1 MTLTRSFKKT
11 VAARADGDPA
21 FAKALLDQAGTLFL
35 HGDALGARVALGD
48 LINATIGFEA
58 LAFETKLPSTSL
70 RRMLS
75 ERGNPRM
82 DNIATIFAILR
93 GRLARDVHRQIVRN
107 DPKC

>member
-1 MTLTRSFKKT
+1 MRSMTLTRSFKKT
-11 VAARADGDPA
+11 VAARAGCDP
-21 FAKALLDQAGTLFL
+21 AKALLGVAVTLFL
-35 HGDALGARVALGD
+35 QGDALGARLALGD

-82 DNIATIFAILR
+82 DNIATIFAIVR
-93 GRLARDVHRQIVRN
+93 VRLA
-107 DPKC
+107 